1 LEFLR
6 KLILCGAT
14 VVVTPQKKKNP
25 MYNSGE
31 QGFKTHEL
39 VYLIELKLLD
49 LHVPVNLGYVV
60 FLAMPH
66 I

>member
-1 LEFLR
+1 
-6 KLILCGAT
+6 
-14 VVVTPQKKKNP
+14 VVTPQKKKNP

-49 LHVPVNLGYVV
+49 LHVPVNVGYVV